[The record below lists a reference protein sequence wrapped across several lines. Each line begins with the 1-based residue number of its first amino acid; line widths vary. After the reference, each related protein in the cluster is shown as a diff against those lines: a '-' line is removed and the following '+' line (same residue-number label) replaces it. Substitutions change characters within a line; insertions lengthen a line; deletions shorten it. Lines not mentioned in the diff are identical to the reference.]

1 MTVEEKWQA
10 NREKVAFAKAFP
22 GMASDW
28 QTVRGRVVEQ
38 VVPVGDHRGTLLIFS
53 GGLFAVI
60 PAGEQ
65 EPADL
70 LLALQAGR
78 PWLEPFHANAYRT
91 LNELVARM
99 EFRPV
104 SYDTFRRT
112 SVPLFN
118 RLARGAG
125 SALGRLRQMARP
137 RAYFRAG
144 PIVHPF

>member
-22 GMASDW
+22 GMASNW
-28 QTVRGRVVEQ
+28 ETLRGRIVEQ

-91 LNELVARM
+91 LDELVARDR
-99 EFRPV
+99 ELQRK
-104 SYDTFRRT
+104 S
-112 SVPLFN
+112 
-118 RLARGAG
+118 RLEKLL
-125 SALGRLRQMARP
+125 SAVKNNYPNIPELKEELKKLLDELE
-137 RAYFRAG
+137 
-144 PIVHPF
+144 